1 MLRRKREVFA
11 PTDGVVYVTDVTSG
25 RARRGIDYSGTEG
38 LAKRF
43 ALDFRQSRLR
53 TEDLELA
60 ETDGVQ
66 VSRKVVTRR
75 APGVDAGTT
84 CVIGGRAYDVTRVD
98 LAAKNMTLWLSEITT
113 DGTCVLHG
121 TKVERDARGL
131 KRSGGDEVAVQ
142 GYFFLALRRASRRSM
157 NLPALRRIL
166 WASGKLSSVQDSP
179 KASSAFFCEEE
190 RCWGTSISMR
200 TRRSP
205 TSPWR
210 VQKPVRYSV

>member
-11 PTDGVVYVTDVTSG
+11 PTDGVVYVTDVTAG

-43 ALDFRQSRLR
+43 ALDYRQSRLR

-75 APGVDAGTT
+75 APNVDAGTT

-121 TKVERDARGL
+121 TKVERDARGEMTTHAVDVEVYVHSASMGGE
-131 KRSGGDEVAVQ
+131 RGSSGGAQSVWPTLRLTLRACDWRGERSVTYRGLTYKVASTQGDGAWVELQCEEGAVQ
-142 GYFFLALRRASRRSM
+142 HG
-157 NLPALRRIL
+157 
-166 WASGKLSSVQDSP
+166 Q
-179 KASSAFFCEEE
+179 
-190 RCWGTSISMR
+190 
-200 TRRSP
+200 
-205 TSPWR
+205 
-210 VQKPVRYSV
+210 